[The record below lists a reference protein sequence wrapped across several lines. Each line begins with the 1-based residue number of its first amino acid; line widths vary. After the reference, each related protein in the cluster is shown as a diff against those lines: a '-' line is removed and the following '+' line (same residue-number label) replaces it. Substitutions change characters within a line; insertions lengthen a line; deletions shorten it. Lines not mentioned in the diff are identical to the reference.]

1 MNPEAIILM
10 VVTILII
17 WGGLIASI
25 VAFREATKRKSR
37 NGNYAKPA
45 NHKATRRK

>member
-1 MNPEAIILM
+1 MTPAAIILM

-25 VAFREATKRKSR
+25 VAFREGSKRPDRARGKDASI
-37 NGNYAKPA
+37 PA
-45 NHKATRRK
+45 DRKGGI

>member
-1 MNPEAIILM
+1 MTPAAIILM

-25 VAFREATKRKSR
+25 VAFREGGKRRSAETLR
-37 NGNYAKPA
+37 QSTIPDD
-45 NHKATRRK
+45 RKGGI